1 MSAHCTVPYTMS
13 HLLASKLPFLKRPT
27 NRVITARDQPAKPLT
42 RQHAAPVRSWRRQ
55 APLAA
60 ALTLLLLVPA
70 AWGQQRKQ
78 HPRRPARRPSSVL
91 PAPPPAIPTAHPSPL
106 QLGSHAARVRIDLRQ
121 AIRLALAHNHT
132 LRAERTLIVQSQ
144 ANQLTASLRPNPV
157 FDTDA
162 LFLPVFNP
170 SKLNA
175 DNFSVNGEFDAG
187 ASYTWELGGK
197 RHARMRAAAEQTG
210 VTIQQVHN
218 DVRRLTYGVRR
229 RFIQVLLA
237 ESNLRFARH
246 ELSSFHSSLKISQ
259 EQYRAG
265 SISHGSLLKTQLQL
279 LTFQTDAIG
288 AKVALTRALFS
299 LRREVGFGALPAQ
312 YAVVGRLGYRVLR
325 RSVTGL
331 EAEALRRRP
340 DLIAARRRITAEGG
354 QLHLARANAVPN
366 LTTTLD
372 YTHIYGIGNL
382 SAYAT
387 IGIPI
392 FDRNQGNIAL
402 TSARIQEA
410 RQLEQALAEQILT
423 SVRGAYA
430 QLQSNNRVVRLFRSG
445 YLQKARQS
453 LVIAQYAYV
462 RGAASL
468 LDFLDA
474 ERSYRTVELNYRQ
487 ALAAAMVA
495 RARLAETVG
504 AAHL

>member
-1 MSAHCTVPYTMS
+1 MNCSF
-13 HLLASKLPFLKRPT
+13 ASKLSPLPSSDDRATAHTEIPCDRDSGAAAFPRKR
-27 NRVITARDQPAKPLT
+27 RS
-42 RQHAAPVRSWRRQ
+42 AAPSS
-55 APLAA
+55 A
-60 ALTLLLLVPA
+60 ALALLLLAPA
-70 AWGQQRKQ
+70 AWGQSQRQGEQ
-78 HPRRPARRPSSVL
+78 HRPRQAVPTPRVL
-91 PAPPPAIPTAHPSPL
+91 PAPPPAVPAAHPAPA
-106 QLGSHAARVRIDLRQ
+106 QIGPHAPRVRIDLRQ
-121 AIRLALAHNHT
+121 AIHLALAHNHT

-197 RHARMRAAAEQTG
+197 RRARMRAAEEQTG
-210 VTIQQVHN
+210 VTIQQVQN
-218 DVRRLTYGVRR
+218 DTRRLTYGVKR

-237 ESNLRFARH
+237 ESNLRFARR
-246 ELSSFHSSLKISQ
+246 ELKSFQSSLRISR
-259 EQYRAG
+259 EQYKAG
-265 SISHGSLLKTQLQL
+265 SISHGDLLKTQLQL

-299 LRREVGFGALPAQ
+299 LRREIGFGALPAQ
-312 YAVVGRLGYRVLR
+312 YAVVGRLRYQPLR
-325 RSVTGL
+325 RGVTGL

-340 DLIAARRRITAEGG
+340 DLIAARREITAQAGL
-354 QLHLARANAVPN
+354 LHLARANAVPN

-402 TSARIQEA
+402 THARIREA
-410 RQLEQALAEQILT
+410 RQFAQAVAEQVVT
-423 SVRGAYA
+423 AVRGAYA
-430 QLQSNNRVVRLFRSG
+430 QLQSNNSIVRLYRSG

-495 RARLAETVG
+495 RARLVETVG
-504 AAHL
+504 TQHL

>member
-1 MSAHCTVPYTMS
+1 MNRPFATKLSFPSSAAEH
-13 HLLASKLPFLKRPT
+13 A
-27 NRVITARDQPAKPLT
+27 TAPRETPCDRDGGGAAFPRA
-42 RQHAAPVRSWRRQ
+42 RRRAAPRAV
-55 APLAA
+55 ALA
-60 ALTLLLLVPA
+60 LLLLAPA
-70 AWGQQRKQ
+70 AWGQSQRQGKQ
-78 HPRRPARRPSSVL
+78 HRPRHAAPTPRVL
-91 PAPPPAIPTAHPSPL
+91 PAPPPAVPAGHPAPLRLGAHAP
-106 QLGSHAARVRIDLRQ
+106 RVRIDLRQ
-121 AIRLALAHNHT
+121 AIHLALAHNHT

-170 SKLNA
+170 RKLNA

-197 RHARMRAAAEQTG
+197 RRARMRAAEEQTG
-210 VTIQQVHN
+210 VTIQQVQN
-218 DVRRLTYGVRR
+218 DTRRLTYGVKR

-237 ESNLRFARH
+237 ESNLRFARR
-246 ELSSFHSSLKISQ
+246 ELKSFQSSLRISR
-259 EQYRAG
+259 EQYKAG
-265 SISHGSLLKTQLQL
+265 SISHGDLLKTQLQL

-299 LRREVGFGALPAQ
+299 LRREIGFGAVPAQ
-312 YAVVGRLGYRVLR
+312 YAVLGRLRYQPLHRG
-325 RSVTGL
+325 VTGL

-340 DLIAARRRITAEGG
+340 DLIAARREIVAQGG

-402 TSARIQEA
+402 TQARIREA
-410 RQLEQALAEQILT
+410 RQFAQAVAEQVVT
-423 SVRGAYA
+423 AVRGSYA
-430 QLQSNNRVVRLFRSG
+430 QLRSNNGIVRLYRSG

-495 RARLAETVG
+495 RARLVETVG
-504 AAHL
+504 TQHL